1 MEKKLEKQGSMCIG
15 FVDLEKVFDTMSRKM
30 VMATLRWLGVPEAEI
45 RMVEATYEQ
54 TSGRVI
60 IGAAMSEQFSVNI
73 GLRQGSALSP
83 LLFIVVIELISRKVS
98 MKNASRKLLYADDLA
113 IVAEDKEELNESLE
127 EWKEAFKQHGLRV
140 NLEKTD
146 VLSIG
151 AHREELNIKLEGRTI
166 RQNNSFIYLS
176 GAVSSDGRSET
187 EVRRRVQAGANAWR
201 QVEGVMSDRHIS
213 KKLKGKVLGACV
225 TPAMLYGLETLPLTE
240 KHQHRLKVCENNWVR
255 RIAGVKRVDRRR
267 MDELREE
274 VGIQK
279 CLMGRLVKSRMKWAG
294 HVERMKE
301 DRLPRMAYVH
311 QERGKGKRGRPRMRW
326 RDCIER
332 DTRNAELEDVDW
344 RMLAQD
350 RGQWRMVVH
359 RAAETCSHPYP

>member
-1 MEKKLEKQGSMCIG
+1 MK
-15 FVDLEKVFDTMSRKM
+15 DT
-30 VMATLRWLGVPEAEI
+30 
-45 RMVEATYEQ
+45 
-54 TSGRVI
+54 
-60 IGAAMSEQFSVNI
+60 
-73 GLRQGSALSP
+73 
-83 LLFIVVIELISRKVS
+83 SRKV
-98 MKNASRKLLYADDLA
+98 LYADDLA
-113 IVAEDKEELNESLE
+113 IVAEDKEELNELLE

-140 NLEKTD
+140 NLENTE

-151 AHREELNIKLEGRTI
+151 AHREELNIKLEGRTM
-166 RQNNSFIYLS
+166 RQNNSFIYIG

-225 TPAMLYGLETLPLTE
+225 TPAMLYGLETLPVSE
-240 KHQHRLKVCENNWVR
+240 KHQHRLQVCENNCVR
-255 RIAGVKRVDRRR
+255 RSAGVKRVDRRR

-274 VGIQK
+274 VGIQM

-301 DRLPRMAYVH
+301 DRLPMMAYVH
-311 QERGKGKRGRPRMRW
+311 QERGKGKRGRPRMGC

-332 DTRNAELEDVDW
+332 DMRKGELEDADW
-344 RMLAQD
+344 RTVAKD
-350 RGQWRMVVH
+350 RGQWRRVVH